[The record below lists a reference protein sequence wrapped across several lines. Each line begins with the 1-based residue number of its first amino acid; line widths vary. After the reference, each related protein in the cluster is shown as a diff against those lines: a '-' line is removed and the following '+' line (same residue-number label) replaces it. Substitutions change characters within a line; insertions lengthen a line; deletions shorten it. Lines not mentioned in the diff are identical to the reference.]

1 MTAPTLQHTRL
12 EGIREYT
19 QAIDTVL
26 QLARRTIRIFER
38 DLDGIGF
45 NSPQR
50 QDLLRG
56 FLLASR
62 VNRLHVVVHDTGYL
76 ESRCP
81 RVIHLLRQFSHGM
94 QIHRTR
100 PHAKSACDPMII
112 ADDQHY
118 LHRFHYDDS
127 RALLGL
133 YDPQGAHDLAQR
145 FEELWEASEPG
156 ICATVLGL

>member
-1 MTAPTLQHTRL
+1 MTAPTPQHTRL

-26 QLARRTIRIFER
+26 QLARHTIRIFER

-45 NSPQR
+45 NSPAR
-50 QDLLRG
+50 QELLRG

-62 VNRLHVVVHDTGYL
+62 TSRLRLVVHDIEYL

-81 RVIHLLRQFSHGM
+81 RMIHLLRQFSHGM

-100 PHAKSACDPMII
+100 PHVRSMCDPIII

-133 YDPQGAHDLAQR
+133 YDPHGAHDLTQR

-156 ICATVLGL
+156 ITVTTLGL